1 MANEKIEK
9 FDSRN
14 SSLELLKIISII
26 LIIFSHSVPFYGI
39 GNEVWYIDGNITT
52 IDIQL
57 LIIKFIRIFG
67 QIGNVIFIAC
77 SSYFLIDSHKI
88 KANKILNIM
97 INSWIISVIY
107 LIICFLLKYEVSV
120 METIKQLFPIIF
132 KNNWFIGCYLLLY
145 LFHPFLNIIIQT
157 VSKQTLFYINLFFVM
172 IYGIIYFV
180 LHNDIYY
187 TELLGFI
194 IIYFLVAF
202 SKKYMHEFNQN
213 IKLNKIIII
222 VTVFLHIF
230 SILFTNYIGLF
241 ITQLANKVEHWNSL
255 VNPLYIIFSI
265 CIINICNNKKIIN
278 KKINYI
284 SSLSIFV
291 YLISENCL
299 FKSKFYPKLFEYI
312 YNNFN
317 YNYKLLII
325 FIVGLISVIVFYAI
339 SMIYKETIAKKIK
352 LFSTKIEQNMT
363 YIFKN
368 INKEIDKI
376 K

>member
-1 MANEKIEK
+1 MVNAKIEK
-9 FDSRN
+9 FYSRN
-14 SSLELLKIISII
+14 SAIELLKIISII
-26 LIIFSHSVPFYGI
+26 LIVFSHSVPFYGI

-52 IDIQL
+52 TDIQL
-57 LIIKFIRIFG
+57 IIIKFIRIFG

-77 SSYFLIDSHKI
+77 SSYFLIESNKI
-88 KANKILNIM
+88 KANKILKII

-107 LIICFLLKYEVSV
+107 LIICFILKYEVSII
-120 METIKQLFPIIF
+120 ECIKQLFPIIF

-157 VSKQTLFYINLFFVM
+157 VSKQTLFYINIFFVM
-172 IYGIIYFV
+172 IYGIIYFI

-202 SKKYMHEFNQN
+202 SKKYMHEFNSN
-213 IKLNKIIII
+213 IKLNKIIVTATII
-222 VTVFLHIF
+222 LHIF

-241 ITQLANKVEHWNSL
+241 ITSLANKTEHWNSL

-265 CIINICNNKKIIN
+265 CIINICNSKTVIN

-299 FKSKFYPKLFEYI
+299 FKGKFFPKLFEYI

-317 YNYKLLII
+317 YDYKLLII
-325 FIVGLISVIVFYAI
+325 FIVGLVSVFVFYTI
-339 SMIYKETIAKKIK
+339 SIIYKETIAKKIE
-352 LFSTKIEQNMT
+352 LFSSKIEQNMT
-363 YIFKN
+363 YVFKR
-368 INKEIDKI
+368 INKEIEKI